1 MIKKLFFIA
10 FIVCMSISGIAH
22 ADEPIDLVPIHEE
35 TPEAVKDPRPIQVNH
50 YEHDQKDIEKL
61 ARLLWSSPL
70 RSETAKKELVYVV
83 LNRAD
88 SGEPFDDTIQ
98 GCINNHEFD
107 YFDSHAHR
115 SEENLR
121 IVREAMD
128 EWQSR
133 KDGNNVGKVVRID
146 AYYVRFYGAN
156 NRQIKLLD
164 INRNPLG

>member
-22 ADEPIDLVPIHEE
+22 ADEPIDLIPIHEE

-83 LNRAD
+83 LNRA
-88 SGEPFDDTIQ
+88 SHGEPFDSTIQ
-98 GCINNHEFD
+98 GCINKHEFD
-107 YFDSHAHR
+107 YFDAHAHR

-146 AYYVRFYGAN
+146 AYYVRFYGTN
-156 NRQIKLLD
+156 NRQITLLD